1 MEKMKLLRFRQ
12 NNSEYFGLL
21 DDDMVQEIKGD
32 PFGRFERGEKYFSLD
47 SIKLLPPVEP
57 SKVIGVGLNYVD
69 HAKELKMDIPEN
81 PMLFMKPPTS
91 VVGPDASI
99 LYPQMSKQVEY
110 EAEIAV
116 VIKNRTKNVSVREA
130 SSYILG
136 YTCGNDVTA
145 RDLQKKDG
153 QWTRAKSFDT
163 FCSIGPWIV
172 NGIDATDLKI
182 EMLLNGK
189 VVQLS
194 TTANM
199 IFNVFELVSFIS
211 QIMTLLPGDVI
222 MTGTPP
228 GVGLICPG
236 DTTEVR
242 IENIGTLRNYVSA
255 DCIK

>member
-1 MEKMKLLRFRQ
+1 MKLLRFRQ
-12 NNSEYFGLL
+12 NNSERFGLL
-21 DDDMVQEIKGD
+21 DNDMVQEIKGN
-32 PFGRFERGEKYFSLD
+32 PFGRFERGEKHFSLD
-47 SIKLLPPVEP
+47 SIEFLSPVEP

-91 VVGPDASI
+91 VVGPDAKI
-99 LYPQMSKQVEY
+99 LYPQMSQQVEY

-116 VIKNRTKNVSVREA
+116 VIKNKIKNVSVREA
-130 SSYILG
+130 TSHIYG

-189 VVQLS
+189 VVQSS

-199 IFNVFELVSFIS
+199 IFNIFELVSFVS

-222 MTGTPP
+222 LTGTPP
-228 GVGLICPG
+228 GVGQVQPG
-236 DTTEVR
+236 DITEVK
-242 IENIGTLRNYVSA
+242 IEDIGTLRNYIA
-255 DCIK
+255 DDRMK